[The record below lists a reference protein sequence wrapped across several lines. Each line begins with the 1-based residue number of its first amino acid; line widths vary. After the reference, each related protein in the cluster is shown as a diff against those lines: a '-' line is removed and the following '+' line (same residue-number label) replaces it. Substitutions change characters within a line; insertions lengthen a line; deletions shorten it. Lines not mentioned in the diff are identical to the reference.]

1 MSLMSVCWT
10 LFMFASNWDS
20 FNLDCILQKWNL
32 LFKSLN
38 NYRCLGMEDLPQE
51 TFLENSLINVEFLYN
66 RTGEITAG
74 AYLLSITESVS
85 ECQEIGAGA
94 LLIINN

>member
-1 MSLMSVCWT
+1 ME
-10 LFMFASNWDS
+10 S
-20 FNLDCILQKWNL
+20 FV
-32 LFKSLN
+32 N
-38 NYRCLGMEDLPQE
+38 NYRCLGMENLPQE